1 VLVCNDFQELRGFLQ
16 VLLHSVELVLGQETM
31 SSRPP

>member
-16 VLLHSVELVLGQETM
+16 VLLHSVELVLRQETI
-31 SSRPP
+31 SSRLP